1 MHITLN
7 IDTATELAHV
17 SLSKGGVV
25 LQSVVNDIQKDHAAF
40 LQPAISQILEN
51 TGMILQDID
60 AVAVT
65 AGPGSYTGLR
75 VGLASAKGIC
85 YALNK
90 PLILINTLEALT
102 FSLIND
108 RNSED
113 ISSDDWL
120 CPMLDARRMEVY
132 TAVYTKELDPVKEP
146 LAMVLEEDSFAEML
160 MQKSMIFFG
169 SGAAKWKSICKSNS
183 AAFREISITPSA
195 FSLLALKYF
204 ESGMFADLAM
214 SQPQYLKEFHDT
226 AKKQL

>member
-1 MHITLN
+1 MHIILN

-25 LQSVVNDIQKDHAAF
+25 LQSVFNDIQKDHAAF

-51 TGMILQDID
+51 TGVLLKDID

-90 PLILINTLEALT
+90 PLVLINTLEALT

-108 RNSED
+108 RNRED

-132 TAVYTKELDPVKEP
+132 TAVYTKELDLVLAP

-169 SGAAKWKSICKSNS
+169 SGAAKWKAICKSNS